1 MAYIDV
7 FNGDADGICSLVQ
20 LRMAEPCDSE
30 LVTGIKRDINLLDRV
45 DAKSGDVITVL
56 DISLQKNRYDLLRM
70 LDSGAQVYYADHHNP
85 GEIIEH
91 PALESHIDT
100 SPSMCTALIVDKFL
114 KGQFR
119 LWAITAAFGDN
130 LSKVAHQLARQWG
143 LDNDETSALQEL
155 GTYLNYNGYGAS
167 LEDLFF
173 HPAELYRACVKHHSP
188 LDFIEQNQAVFE
200 TLRDGYHQD
209 IGTARTQKLFH
220 ETESVAALR
229 LPSEKWARRVSG
241 VFSNQL
247 SNEYPDRAHA
257 ILTEKTDGDYLVSI
271 RAPLSQLD
279 GADEIAGRF
288 KTGGGRKGAAGINSL
303 REEEIPLLIDL
314 MEQRYG

>member
-1 MAYIDV
+1 MANIDV
-7 FNGDADGICSLVQ
+7 FNGDADGICSLIQ
-20 LRMAEPCDSE
+20 LRLAEPQDSV
-30 LVTGIKRDINLLDRV
+30 LVTGIKRDINLLEKV
-45 DAKSGDVITVL
+45 KPSVGDAVTVL
-56 DISLQKNRYDLLRM
+56 DISMQKNQTHLLRI
-70 LDSGAQVYYADHHNP
+70 LSTGAKVFYADHHNP

-91 PALESHIDT
+91 PALETHIDT
-100 SPSMCTALIVDKFL
+100 SPSTCTALIVDQYL
-114 KGQFR
+114 NGQFQ

-130 LSKVAHQLARQWG
+130 LSQVAFKLAGEQG
-143 LDNDETSALQEL
+143 LDDGEVSVIQEL
-155 GTYLNYNGYGAS
+155 GIYLNYNGYGAS
-167 LEDLFF
+167 LDDLFF
-173 HPAELYRACVKHHSP
+173 HPAELYKACVKHGSP
-188 LDFIEQNQAVFE
+188 LDFIEQNQEVFK

-209 IGTARTQKLFH
+209 IKSARTQSFFH

-229 LPSEKWARRVSG
+229 LPAEKWARRVSG

-257 ILTEKTDGDYLVSI
+257 ILTEKEDGDYLVSI
-271 RAPLSQLD
+271 RAPQSQLE

-303 REEEIPLLIDL
+303 KEGEIPLLIDL

>member
-20 LRMAEPCDSE
+20 LRMAEPRDSE
-30 LVTGIKRDINLLDRV
+30 LVTGIKRDINLLRKV
-45 DAKSGDVITVL
+45 KPSVGDTVTVL
-56 DISLQKNRYDLLRM
+56 DISLQKNHSDLLRI
-70 LDSGAQVYYADHHNP
+70 LDSGPEVFYADHHNP
-85 GEIIEH
+85 GEMIEH
-91 PALESHIDT
+91 SALEAHIDT

-114 KGQFR
+114 KGQFH

-130 LSKVAHQLARQWG
+130 LSKVALELAKQQG
-143 LDNDETSALQEL
+143 LGNDETSALQEL

-173 HPAELYRACVKHHSP
+173 HPAELYQACVKHRTP
-188 LDFIEQNQAVFE
+188 FDFIEQNQDIFE
-200 TLRDGYHQD
+200 TLRDGYHRD
-209 IGTARTQKLFH
+209 IGIARTQKLFH

-257 ILTEKTDGDYLVSI
+257 ILTEKTDGDYQVSI
-271 RAPLSQLD
+271 RAPLSQLE

-303 REEEIPLLIDL
+303 READIPLLIDL